1 MNWYSLTFHLGFSGG
16 SVVKNMPVNARRH
29 RKHRFSPWVGKIPLE
44 KEITTYSSILARII
58 PWTEEPGGLHS
69 MESQRV
75 GHDWATEHTCTPVR
89 RHFIIISR
97 LSWSY
102 LHFCILNSFIKLI
115 SNTPF
120 ILSVSP
126 FPIRTMTDMV
136 LSYSWYL

>member
-16 SVVKNMPVNARRH
+16 SVVKNMPVSARRH
-29 RKHRFSPWVGKIPLE
+29 RKHRFNPWVRKISLE
-44 KEITTYSSILARII
+44 MEITTYSSILARII

-75 GHDWATEHTCTPVR
+75 GHDWAMEHTCTPVHKR
-89 RHFIIISR
+89 FIIISW

-102 LHFCILNSFIKLI
+102 LHFCILNSFIKLS

-120 ILSVSP
+120 ILS
-126 FPIRTMTDMV
+126 I
-136 LSYSWYL
+136 LSISY